1 MPQGKPTYPIMSA
14 LSSGANGQTLDH
26 YRIAYETTFNHL
38 VQQEDSRF
46 GDKAIIKPAEGQ
58 ATRFNQYG
66 TRSFAAKTART
77 GATNVSDSSLP
88 VRWAYSFPF
97 EDALA
102 FDEYDQLFLG
112 DIVLPTSASMQSQ
125 LMAWNRTKDQVF
137 LNNILGLGYVTTA
150 ESGQTSYTGGGG
162 ITPTIA
168 PVAFSSSQVVSNTFV
183 PFGGTAVTS
192 GMTIAKIR
200 RAKRILDGN
209 EVPEQGRF
217 LALSSK
223 ELEDLLATTEVT
235 NQLYN
240 SVKALVDGNVDHF
253 LGFSIVRSE
262 LIPYYNASSEST
274 YATNYTDA
282 GLANVLGISGS
293 FTTASYNNLTDI
305 SSTGIKACVA
315 WQKDMVGIVDGGRKS
330 HMDILPTASH
340 ALQIRSTGV
349 IGAARLQEKGVV
361 AILSDQN
368 A

>member
-1 MPQGKPTYPIMSA
+1 MSSYA
-14 LSSGANGQTLDH
+14 SGMNQQTLDH

-38 VQQEDSRF
+38 VQQQDARF
-46 GDKAIIKPAEGQ
+46 GDKAIIKPADGQ

-66 TRSFAAKTART
+66 TRSFTAKSART
-77 GATNVSDSSLP
+77 GATTLTDSTLP

-125 LMAWNRTKDQVF
+125 VFAWNRAKDQVF
-137 LNNILGLGYVTTA
+137 LTNILGLGYKTTA
-150 ESGQTSYTGGGG
+150 VTGQSSYLGGSGV
-162 ITPTIA
+162 TPTIA
-168 PVAFSSSQVVSNTFV
+168 PVPFSSSNVISNTFV

-200 RAKRILDGN
+200 RAKRLLDGN

-235 NQLYN
+235 NTLYN
-240 SVKALVDGNVDHF
+240 SVKALVDGNVNTF
-253 LGFSIVRSE
+253 LGFTIVRSE
-262 LIPYYNASSEST
+262 LIPYYNASSET
-274 YATNYTDA
+274 NYATNYTDS
-282 GLANVLGISGS
+282 GIPNVLGISGS
-293 FTTASYNNLTDI
+293 FTTATYNNLTDI
-305 SSTGIKACVA
+305 SSTGIKTCVA

-330 HMDILPTASH
+330 HMDILPMQSH

-349 IGAARLQEKGVV
+349 VGAARLQEAGVV